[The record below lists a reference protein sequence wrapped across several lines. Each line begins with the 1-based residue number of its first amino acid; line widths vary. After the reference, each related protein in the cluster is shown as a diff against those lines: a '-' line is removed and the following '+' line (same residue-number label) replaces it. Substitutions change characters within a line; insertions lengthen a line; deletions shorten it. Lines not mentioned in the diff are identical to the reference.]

1 MTVNRSLLYI
11 AFSAMVCGLGQAAPA
26 HAAVYSNGTATAQM
40 RVQLTIL
47 PGCTIAATPMT
58 FNAVQGS
65 ATGPVASTSSL
76 TVICTASTGYNIG
89 LNAGTVPAS
98 TETNRLLAGTL
109 SGNTTTIP
117 FGLFQDSG
125 YGTPWGNTQGTNT
138 LSDSGTGVGKV
149 YTVYGQATLSA
160 TMPEPDV
167 YSSTV
172 TATVYF

>member
-1 MTVNRSLLYI
+1 
-11 AFSAMVCGLGQAAPA
+11 
-26 HAAVYSNGTATAQM
+26 M

-76 TVICTASTGYNIG
+76 TVVCTASTGYNIG
-89 LNAGTVPAS
+89 LNAGTVPNS
-98 TETNRLLAGTL
+98 TETNRLLAGTIT
-109 SGNTTTIP
+109 GNATTIP
-117 FGLFQDSG
+117 FGLYQDAA
-125 YGTPWGNTQGTNT
+125 YATPWGNTQGSNT
-138 LSDSGTGVGKV
+138 LSDSGSGVAKT

>member
-1 MTVNRSLLYI
+1 MNRSLLCL
-11 AFSAMVCGLGQAAPA
+11 AFSGIVYVLGQGAPA
-26 HAAVYSNGTATAQM
+26 HAAVYTNGSATAQM

-65 ATGPVASTSSL
+65 ATGPVQSTSTV

-89 LNAGTVPAS
+89 LNAGTVANS

-109 SGNTTTIP
+109 TGNTTTIP

-138 LSDSGTGVGKV
+138 LNDSGSGVLKT

-160 TMPEPDV
+160 TMPAPDI
-167 YSSTV
+167 YTSTV

>member
-1 MTVNRSLLYI
+1 MNRSLRLL
-11 AFSAMVCGLGQAAPA
+11 AFSWIVYGLSQAAPA
-26 HAAVYSNGTATAQM
+26 HAAVYSNGSATAQM

-47 PGCTIAATPMT
+47 PGCTIATTPMT

-76 TVICTASTGYNIG
+76 TVTCTASTGYNIG
-89 LNAGTVPAS
+89 LNAGTVPSS

-109 SGNTTTIP
+109 TGNTTTIP
-117 FGLFQDSG
+117 FGLYQDSG
-125 YGTPWGNTQGTNT
+125 YATPWGNTQGTNT
-138 LSDSGTGVGKV
+138 LSDLGTGVVKT

-160 TMPEPDV
+160 TMPAPDV

>member
-1 MTVNRSLLYI
+1 MNGPQRCL
-11 AFSAMVCGLGQAAPA
+11 AFAAVVAVLGHHALS
-26 HAAVYSNGTATAQM
+26 HAAVYSNGSATAQM

-76 TVICTASTGYNIG
+76 TVVCTASTGYNIG
-89 LNAGTVPAS
+89 LNAGTVPNS

-109 SGNTTTIP
+109 TGNTTTIP
-117 FGLFQDSG
+117 FGLFQDAS
-125 YGTPWGNTQGTNT
+125 YATPWGNTQGSNT
-138 LSDSGTGVGKV
+138 LGDSGTGVVKT

-160 TMPEPDV
+160 TMPAPDV

>member
-1 MTVNRSLLYI
+1 MHRSVLTLALTGIVYLL
-11 AFSAMVCGLGQAAPA
+11 AHGAPA
-26 HAAVYSNGTATAQM
+26 RAAVYTNGSATAQM

-47 PGCTIAATPMT
+47 PGCTIATTPMT

-76 TVICTASTGYNIG
+76 SVACTATTGYNIG
-89 LNAGTVPAS
+89 LNAGTVPNS
-98 TETNRLLAGTL
+98 TETERLLAGAL

-117 FGLFQDSG
+117 FGLYQDAG
-125 YGTPWGNTQGTNT
+125 YATPWGNTQGANT
-138 LSDSGTGVGKV
+138 LSDLGTGAVKV
-149 YTVYGQATLSA
+149 HTVYGQATLSA
-160 TMPEPDV
+160 TMPAPDV

>member
-1 MTVNRSLLYI
+1 MIRPMLCLAFTGI
-11 AFSAMVCGLGQAAPA
+11 AAALVQSAPA
-26 HAAVYSNGTATAQM
+26 HAAVYSNGSATAQM

-76 TVICTASTGYNIG
+76 TVVCTASTGYNIG
-89 LNAGTVPAS
+89 LNAGTVPNS

-109 SGNTTTIP
+109 TGNTTTIP
-117 FGLFQDSG
+117 FGLFQDAG
-125 YGTPWGNTQGTNT
+125 YATPWGNTQGSNT
-138 LSDSGTGVGKV
+138 LSDSGTGVVKT

-160 TMPEPDV
+160 TMPAPDV

>member
-1 MTVNRSLLYI
+1 MHRSLLCL
-11 AFSAMVCGLGQAAPA
+11 AFSAVVYALSHVPPA
-26 HAAVYSNGTATAQM
+26 HAAVYSNGSATAQM

-89 LNAGTVPAS
+89 LNAGTVPSS

-109 SGNTTTIP
+109 TGNTTTIP
-117 FGLFQDSG
+117 FGLYQDSG
-125 YGTPWGNTQGTNT
+125 YATLWGNTQGTNT
-138 LSDSGTGVGKV
+138 LSDAGTGVVKV

-160 TMPEPDV
+160 TMPAPDV

>member
-1 MTVNRSLLYI
+1 MNRSLLCLT
-11 AFSAMVCGLGQAAPA
+11 VCGIVGALGQVAPA
-26 HAAVYSNGTATAQM
+26 SAAVYSNGSATAQM

-89 LNAGTVPAS
+89 LNAGTVPNS
-98 TETNRLLAGTL
+98 TETNRLLAGTIT
-109 SGNTTTIP
+109 GNTTTIP
-117 FGLFQDSG
+117 FGLYQDAA
-125 YGTPWGNTQGTNT
+125 YATPWGNTQGSNT
-138 LSDSGTGVGKV
+138 LGDTGTGLLKT
-149 YTVYGQATLSA
+149 YTVYGQATLAA
-160 TMPEPDV
+160 TMPAPDV
-167 YSSTV
+167 YTSTV